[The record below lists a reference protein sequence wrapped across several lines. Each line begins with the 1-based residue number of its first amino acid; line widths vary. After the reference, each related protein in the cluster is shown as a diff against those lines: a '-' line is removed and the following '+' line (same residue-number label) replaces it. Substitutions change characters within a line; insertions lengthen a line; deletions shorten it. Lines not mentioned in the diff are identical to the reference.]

1 MSLLS
6 GAATSIVTHPVKW
19 FLRVAVA
26 LAVMLAVIVGA
37 VGWAGSER
45 AINPV
50 ALTDLPSPAD
60 YDLPVEDAAF
70 LSRDGTGL
78 SGWFLAARDAATLDR
93 PTVVLLHG
101 YRSRKERMLRHADYL
116 HEAGY
121 NVLLFDFRASGGS
134 EGDRITLGAREQ
146 LDALGALDYL
156 AARGDIEMTRVGFQG
171 VSMGAAVAI
180 MAAARDARVAAVAAE
195 APFKDIPS
203 MIGTSFQHFIGL
215 PAFPF
220 APVTVWITE
229 RRLGIRAAEISP
241 LRAAPDLAGRP
252 LLLIADEQDTL
263 VSPRHV
269 DAIFEAAGEPKA
281 RWLAPGAEHADG
293 HEVAPEQ
300 YEALVLGFWAEA
312 FAAPDWQ

>member
-19 FLRVAVA
+19 FLRIAVA
-26 LAVMLAVIVGA
+26 LTVVLAVVVGA

-50 ALTDLPSPAD
+50 SLTDLSSPAD
-60 YDLPVEDAAF
+60 YDLPVHDAAF
-70 LSRDGTGL
+70 LSRDGTRL
-78 SGWFLAARDAATLDR
+78 SGWFLPAREAATIDR

-121 NVLLFDFRASGGS
+121 NVLLFDFRGSGGS

-156 AARGDIEMTRVGFQG
+156 AARGDIAMTRVGLQG

-180 MAAARDARVAAVAAE
+180 MTAARDARVAAVAAE

-241 LRAAPDLAGRP
+241 LRAAPALAGRP
-252 LLLIADEQDTL
+252 LLLIADGQDTL
-263 VSPRHV
+263 VPPRYV

-293 HEVAPEQ
+293 HEVAAEQ

-312 FAAPDWQ
+312 FAPPNSR